1 MLRLREGLLVTIPVS
16 DGGRVFKVQATVR
29 GRERLST
36 RLGQVMAWR
45 IEPVIVGD
53 TGEIGARKLTLWISD
68 DAQRLPLLMEAEL
81 AVGMFTLT
89 LRSARG

>member
-1 MLRLREGLLVTIPVS
+1 MGAS
-16 DGGRVFKVQATVR
+16 GS
-29 GRERLST
+29 ST

-53 TGEIGARKLTLWISD
+53 TGEIGARKLTLWLSD
-68 DAQRLPLLMEAEL
+68 DARRLPLLMEAEMP
-81 AVGMFTLT
+81 VGTFTLT

>member
-1 MLRLREGLLVTIPVS
+1 ML
-16 DGGRVFKVQATVR
+16 ACVR

-53 TGEIGARKLTLWISD
+53 TGEIGARTLTLWISD
-68 DAQRLPLLMEAEL
+68 DPRRLPLLMEAEL
-81 AVGMFTLT
+81 AVGTFTLT
-89 LRSARG
+89 LRSARGSSAGG